1 MAGRP
6 GHRVCPRGSPAPPP
20 HCFLHTI
27 PDCDW
32 GEGGAV
38 NALQPIASAGSPR
51 LRNRR
56 RSTKGTRGREAK
68 EKPRGRQGLRG
79 RAAGGRSPRA
89 KQETGC
95 GGKRGPGR
103 SGARLAAS
111 RLPARRSPPRVPRP
125 RNGGAATA
133 SRPRHTYAQSTCTR
147 VSLPGAA
154 PAADS
159 IPGVRGRTCAQGPT
173 HVEAGLLHQQL
184 GVHQVHIRRA
194 GRVFQQAHDDRR
206 AQAVPGILQGCA
218 WGTKEATGR
227 SLFTEPHRKGRRPLA
242 PSLGS
247 RAPRGPV
254 GPNSLLPRQCCLTL
268 GSGESAR

>member
-1 MAGRP
+1 MGGRP

-32 GEGGAV
+32 GDGGGGGAV
-38 NALQPIASAGSPR
+38 NTLQPIASAGSPC

-79 RAAGGRSPRA
+79 RAASGWSPRA

-159 IPGVRGRTCAQGPT
+159 IP
-173 HVEAGLLHQQL
+173 
-184 GVHQVHIRRA
+184 
-194 GRVFQQAHDDRR
+194 
-206 AQAVPGILQGCA
+206 
-218 WGTKEATGR
+218 
-227 SLFTEPHRKGRRPLA
+227 RRPR
-242 PSLGS
+242 PDVRPGPHS
-247 RAPRGPV
+247 R
-254 GPNSLLPRQCCLTL
+254 
-268 GSGESAR
+268 